1 MKIKF
6 NHIQDLSDARYAAA
20 AMAEWIGF
28 RVGEIPLGNVQEII
42 GWCAGPK
49 LTLELHNPTL
59 KDTAIS
65 WCDILP
71 VEAIECKSE
80 DLAFWQQTL
89 TNPNYEWITLD
100 GDTATVLGINP
111 RLNIIKVNPSTT
123 SPQAIKDLQ
132 AEAISLD
139 CEKESVVGMKNYDL
153 WNDLLETLEI
163 W

>member
-28 RVGEIPLGNVQEII
+28 RVGEIPLANVQEII

-49 LTLELHNPTL
+49 LTLELSSTEL

-71 VEAIECKSE
+71 VDAIECNKE
-80 DLAFWQQTL
+80 DLAFWQQVL
-89 TNPNYEWITLD
+89 TNADYEWLLKENNTV
-100 GDTATVLGINP
+100 TAQGENPLTIIN
-111 RLNIIKVNPSTT
+111 VNPKNT
-123 SPQAIKDLQ
+123 SPQDIKNLQ

-139 CEKESVVGMKNYDL
+139 CEKETVVGMKNYDL

>member
-1 MKIKF
+1 MKLKF

-28 RVGEIPLGNVQEII
+28 RVGEIPLQQVQEII

-49 LTLELHNPTL
+49 LTLELHNTHI
-59 KDTAIS
+59 KDMAIS

-71 VEAIECKSE
+71 VDAIECRAA
-80 DLAFWQQTL
+80 DLPFWQAAL
-89 TNPNYEWITLD
+89 TNPSNEWITLD
-100 GDTATVLGINP
+100 ETTATVHSQPPTTITLVDPANTAP
-111 RLNIIKVNPSTT
+111 AHIKSMN
-123 SPQAIKDLQ
+123 L
-132 AEAISLD
+132 EAISLN
-139 CEKESVVGMKNYDL
+139 CEKEAVVGMKNYDL

>member
-1 MKIKF
+1 MKLKF

-28 RVGEIPLGNVQEII
+28 RVGEIPLAQVQEII

-49 LTLELHNPTL
+49 LTLELHDANL
-59 KDTAIS
+59 KDMAIS

-71 VEAIECKSE
+71 VDAIECPES
-80 DLAFWQQTL
+80 DLSFWQSTL
-89 TNPNYEWITLD
+89 TNPTFEWITVN
-100 GDTATVLGINP
+100 GDTAKVHSDPTVTITL
-111 RLNIIKVNPSTT
+111 VDPST
-123 SPQAIKDLQ
+123 QAAEDIKQMDL
-132 AEAISLD
+132 EALSLN
-139 CEKESVVGMKNYDL
+139 CEKEMVVGMKNYDL

>member
-1 MKIKF
+1 MKLKF

-28 RVGEIPLGNVQEII
+28 RVGDIPLGQVQEII

-49 LTLELHNPTL
+49 LTLELHSTEL
-59 KDTAIS
+59 KDMAMS

-71 VEAIECKSE
+71 VEAIECRSA
-80 DLAFWQQTL
+80 DLPFWQAAL
-89 TNPNYEWITLD
+89 TNPNYEWIMFDDT
-100 GDTATVLGINP
+100 TATVLGSNP
-111 RLNIIKVNPSTT
+111 VTITLVDPNLLAANEIKSMN
-123 SPQAIKDLQ
+123 L
-132 AEAISLD
+132 EAISLN
-139 CEKESVVGMKNYDL
+139 CEKETVVGMKNYDL